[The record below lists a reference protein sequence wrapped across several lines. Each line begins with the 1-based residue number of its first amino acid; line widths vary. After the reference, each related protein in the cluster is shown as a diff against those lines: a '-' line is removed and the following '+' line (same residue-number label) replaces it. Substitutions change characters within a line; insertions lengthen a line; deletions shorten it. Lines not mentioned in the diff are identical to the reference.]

1 MSYSLKEAIRQSLLA
16 NTPLAAL
23 IGTRVTSAFAPH
35 TTAADGPW
43 IVMTQISG
51 QEDGSLSGDAGL
63 TRPRFQFTIGGP
75 DQEEVDAVRDTLIVQ
90 FHASTKTYT
99 DSGAVDRDIT
109 FFHADDNEAWEES
122 PRSYKVL
129 VDFFIWANR

>member
-16 NTPLAAL
+16 NPALAAL
-23 IGTRVTSAFAPH
+23 VGSRVTSAFAPFS
-35 TTAADGPW
+35 TDADGPW
-43 IVMTQISG
+43 IVMTQVSG
-51 QEDGSLSGDAGL
+51 QEDGSFSGDAGL

-75 DQEEVDAVRDTLIVQ
+75 DQETVDAARDALITN
-90 FHASTKTYT
+90 FNTSTKTYV
-99 DSGAVDRDIT
+99 DSDSVSHDIT
-109 FFHADDNEAWEES
+109 FFHADDNEAWEEN